1 MVLVREVHD
10 LVRGRHG
17 FGHGKGWSIQRK
29 AWFKSWKGMVYSE

>member
-17 FGHGKGWSIQRK
+17 FSLG
-29 AWFKSWKGMVYSE
+29 KGMVTVYSEEGMV